1 MTFLRRLLVGCYS
14 HLDLRERDAQGKAIL
29 VCQTCGDV
37 RPMLESEVLH
47 GPKFYPDQ
55 VLGQPK
61 ASAQIVSRFH
71 KRKVG

>member
-1 MTFLRRLLVGCYS
+1 MNILTRLLRGCYS

-55 VLGQPK
+55 VLGQPTG
-61 ASAQIVSRFH
+61 SAQIVSRFH
-71 KRKVG
+71 QRKVG